1 MMQHNFPKQLINVLL
16 SWYTKCCVKV
26 KWKEEVSD
34 SFQVQAG
41 VRQGGILSPFLF
53 ALYIED
59 ILKDLKSQK
68 KGFCINGIFLG
79 CVLYADDILL
89 LSQSVMCMQSML
101 DICRNVAK
109 NLDLNFNVRK
119 SAVIRIGTRF
129 KLKCCDLLLDGQ
141 VIPYVNEVKYLGVV
155 LRSGFVFSRSFI
167 GAKIKFYR
175 SFNAIYSKASFATED
190 VLINLFN
197 AYCLPVITYACEAVP
212 PSKTDVKMLNKLI
225 SHAYQ
230 KIFHTYDINVIYSA
244 RLHFGMNDI
253 EDILI
258 FRRSTFVSRFLKKHF
273 DFSALFDMMNRRL
286 I

>member
-41 VRQGGILSPFLF
+41 VRQGGILSPFLY

-68 KGFCINGIFLG
+68 NGCCINGIFLG

-101 DICRNVAK
+101 DICRSVAK

-129 KLKCCDLLLDGQ
+129 KLKCCDLLLD
-141 VIPYVNEVKYLGVV
+141 VCRADPL
-155 LRSGFVFSRSFI
+155 
-167 GAKIKFYR
+167 
-175 SFNAIYSKASFATED
+175 
-190 VLINLFN
+190 
-197 AYCLPVITYACEAVP
+197 
-212 PSKTDVKMLNKLI
+212 
-225 SHAYQ
+225 
-230 KIFHTYDINVIYSA
+230 
-244 RLHFGMNDI
+244 LH
-253 EDILI
+253 L
-258 FRRSTFVSRFLKKHF
+258 S
-273 DFSALFDMMNRRL
+273 
-286 I
+286 